1 MSNLLKKIN
10 RRIQM
15 TRKTY
20 SEDIQFSKALANY
33 RMFDE
38 LCWRLHLI
46 KISSHFHLKKDEWI
60 LNYLKDKL
68 NMVLEKFKQDDYV
81 GDSDS
86 TCPIWVCWWSGEE
99 DAPELVKQCIRSIRK
114 NAGKHQVN
122 LISEKNY
129 SDYLDIPDY
138 ILSKVNSGAM
148 CIAHFTDYLRVS
160 LIEKY
165 GGLWLDATIFC
176 SSTIPDEYFEKSFFT
191 CKSELVASSRYLSQ
205 FRWTGF
211 CLGGWKNHV
220 FFRYLKESFEYYWR
234 TETSAIDYLLMDYL
248 FETAYRNL
256 PAVRYCMDDV
266 MPNNLHRDDLQA
278 AMNATLPASMWNT
291 VLKDDTVLYKLSW
304 RETYLLETEG
314 REPSIFAY
322 YLNMQI

>member
-1 MSNLLKKIN
+1 MDRFLL
-10 RRIQM
+10 
-15 TRKTY
+15 
-20 SEDIQFSKALANY
+20 
-33 RMFDE
+33 
-38 LCWRLHLI
+38 
-46 KISSHFHLKKDEWI
+46 
-60 LNYLKDKL
+60 
-68 NMVLEKFKQDDYV
+68 
-81 GDSDS
+81 G
-86 TCPIWVCWWSGEE
+86 WVEE
-99 DAPELVKQCIRSIRK
+99 
-114 NAGKHQVN
+114 
-122 LISEKNY
+122 
-129 SDYLDIPDY
+129 
-138 ILSKVNSGAM
+138 
-148 CIAHFTDYLRVS
+148 
-160 LIEKY
+160 
-165 GGLWLDATIFC
+165 
-176 SSTIPDEYFEKSFFT
+176 
-191 CKSELVASSRYLSQ
+191 SR
-205 FRWTGF
+205 
-211 CLGGWKNHV
+211 